1 MLRLNNINRDVDSH
15 NSLQD
20 ISLELKRGELNILL
34 GPTLSGKT
42 SRMRVRAGLDQPESG
57 ELSFDG
63 ETVIGV
69 PVQKRELAM
78 VYQQFIN
85 YPSLSVYENIAS
97 PLRVAGLA
105 KSEIEAR
112 VAQAAQ
118 LLKLEPYLTRK
129 PANLSG
135 GQQQRVALARALVKR
150 ASLVLLDEPLANL
163 DYKLREELRAELPVL
178 FAELGAVLVYAT
190 TEPSEALVLGGK
202 TACLNRG
209 RVEQFGPTLDLYRDP
224 DTLMAA
230 RLFSDPPLN
239 SLALNHDDS
248 GGLRFA
254 GAEQAL
260 PAAVASELLSAV
272 NPAEVKSNL
281 TLAVRG
287 HHLRLGADPAPSGES
302 TASKPLIEIRG
313 TVDVTEITGSES
325 FVHFSFM
332 GQPWVA
338 LLEGIHP
345 FPGGAQIALYA
356 RPQDCFLFNTETG
369 KRVRKLSGGG

>member
-1 MLRLNNINRDVDSH
+1 MLRLANIARRVDSH
-15 NSLQD
+15 NALQD

-42 SRMRVRAGLDQPESG
+42 SLMRVMAGLDRPDSG
-57 ELSFDG
+57 ELTFDG
-63 ETVIGV
+63 ESVIGV
-69 PVQKRELAM
+69 PVQRRELAM

-97 PLRVAGLA
+97 PLRVAGLD
-105 KSEIEAR
+105 KQEIEAR

-118 LLKLEPYLTRK
+118 LLKLEPYLNRK

-239 SLALNHDDS
+239 SLALSRGN

-254 GAEQAL
+254 GAEQPFPAAVTAELVNAL
-260 PAAVASELLSAV
+260 PAD
-272 NPAEVKSNL
+272 EVESTL

-287 HHLRLGADPAPSGES
+287 HHLRLGSDVAHASEPSARES
-302 TASKPLIEIRG
+302 LIEIRG

-325 FVHFSFM
+325 FVHFTFM

-338 LLEGIHP
+338 LLDGIHAL
-345 FPGGAQIALYA
+345 PGGAAITLYA
-356 RPQDCFLFNTETG
+356 RPHDCFLFNTQTG
-369 KRVRKLSGGG
+369 KRVRKLSGGE

>member
-1 MLRLNNINRDVDSH
+1 MLRLANIARRVDSH
-15 NSLQD
+15 NALQD

-42 SRMRVRAGLDQPESG
+42 SLMRVMAGLDRPDSG
-57 ELSFDG
+57 ELTFDG
-63 ETVIGV
+63 ESVIGV
-69 PVQKRELAM
+69 PVQRRELAM

-97 PLRVAGLA
+97 PLRVAGLD
-105 KSEIEAR
+105 KQEIEAR

-118 LLKLEPYLTRK
+118 LLKLEPYLNRK

-239 SLALNHDDS
+239 SLALSRGN

-260 PAAVASELLSAV
+260 PAAVTAELMNAL
-272 NPAEVKSNL
+272 PADEVESTL

-287 HHLRLGADPAPSGES
+287 HHLRLGSDVAHASEPSARES
-302 TASKPLIEIRG
+302 LIEIRG

-325 FVHFSFM
+325 FVHFTFM

-338 LLEGIHP
+338 LLDGIHAL
-345 FPGGAQIALYA
+345 PGGAAITLYA
-356 RPQDCFLFNTETG
+356 RPHDCFLFNTQTG
-369 KRVRKLSGGG
+369 KRVRKLSGGE

>member
-1 MLRLNNINRDVDSH
+1 MLRLANIARRVDSH
-15 NSLQD
+15 NALRD

-42 SRMRVRAGLDQPESG
+42 SLMRVMAGLDRPDSG
-57 ELSFDG
+57 ELTFDG
-63 ETVIGV
+63 ESVIGV

-97 PLRVAGLA
+97 PLRVAGLD
-105 KSEIEAR
+105 KQEIEAR

-118 LLKLEPYLTRK
+118 LLKLEPYLNRK

-239 SLALNHDDS
+239 SLALSRGN

-260 PAAVASELLSAV
+260 PAAVTAELV
-272 NPAEVKSNL
+272 NALPADEVESTL

-287 HHLRLGADPAPSGES
+287 HHLRLGSDVAHASEPSARES
-302 TASKPLIEIRG
+302 LIEIRG

-325 FVHFSFM
+325 FVHFTFM

-338 LLEGIHP
+338 LLDGIHAL
-345 FPGGAQIALYA
+345 PGGAAITLYA
-356 RPQDCFLFNTETG
+356 RPHDCFLFNTQTG
-369 KRVRKLSGGG
+369 KRVRKLSGGE